1 MSPPKPFPSSTRAA
15 ALALIGQYGD
25 DAEVMAVMRAAEL
38 AALGDVAGL
47 AAWDEII
54 ACILAI
60 EAGEGR
66 AGPLQ

>member
-1 MSPPKPFPSSTRAA
+1 MQAAKPFSDSARAT
-15 ALALIGQYGD
+15 ALALIGQYGE

-47 AAWDEII
+47 AQWDEII

-60 EAGEGR
+60 EAGDPGAR
-66 AGPLQ
+66 AVQ